1 MELTAILAGLLVL
14 AGGLVVVAA
23 SGLRWIAA
31 NWRDIAATGWR
42 KAGRLGLR
50 QLLSGARGQAAR
62 VRYRLRPGWV
72 FGLTAGAGLVVICLA
87 AAGSGEVVERV
98 TAGDGMALVDHP
110 VTAFVVTHRS
120 GGLTALM
127 RVVSTAGGPLIVT
140 IVTAA
145 AALLA
150 AAVRR
155 SWGPVLVAG
164 VTLTGTGIMTVVLKA
179 RLGRPRPPLHDA
191 LAAADGYAFPSGHAA
206 TAAAAFGVLAFLV
219 AAGLQRWVARI
230 AVWAAAAMLTMLVG
244 ISRVYL
250 GVHWTTDVLGGWVFG
265 VLWLAVVLSAW
276 FVFSMYRP
284 GTVAPGMRADARTA
298 A

>member
-14 AGGLVVVAA
+14 AGGLVVVVA

-31 NWRDIAATGWR
+31 HRRDIAATGWR
-42 KAGRLGLR
+42 EAGRLGLGR
-50 QLLSGARGQAAR
+50 LLSRVRGQAAQ
-62 VRYRLRPGWV
+62 VRYRLRPAWV

-87 AAGSGEVVERV
+87 AAGSGEVMEQV
-98 TAGDGMALVDHP
+98 TAGDGVALVDHP
-110 VTAFVVTHRS
+110 VAAFVVAHRS

-145 AALLA
+145 AGLLA
-150 AAVRR
+150 GAVRR

-164 VTLTGTGIMTVVLKA
+164 VTLAGTGILTVVLKA
-179 RLGRPRPPLHDA
+179 VLGRQRPPLHDA

-219 AAGLQRWVARI
+219 ATGLRRWAARI
-230 AVWAAAAMLTMLVG
+230 AVWAAAAMLTVLVG
-244 ISRVYL
+244 VSRVYL
-250 GVHWTTDVLGGWVFG
+250 GVHWTTDVLGGWAYG

-276 FVFSMYRP
+276 FVFSRYLH
-284 GTVAPGMRADARTA
+284 GTFAAGTRANTRTTA
-298 A
+298 